1 LTNPSKY
8 VTASDSVSDTV
19 DIDAAIKRAQDS
31 IPENVLPVLTGSEL
45 DSLLAAAQDTQTIAV
60 LALSGKVVP
69 NGVLRNVALSVKGK
83 VQFGFIGQPSQMLLE
98 RIGNPPVPSV
108 MALVPPPNNGEQFQV
123 RAPVARTLRL
133 LTFYPLYLVSLLFL
147 FRS

>member
-8 VTASDSVSDTV
+8 VVAIDSTASGKVEIDS
-19 DIDAAIKRAQDS
+19 AAKRAQDS
-31 IPENVLPVLTGSEL
+31 IPENVLPVLSEPEI
-45 DSLLAAAQDTQTIAV
+45 DSLLAVAQETQTIAV
-60 LALSGKVVP
+60 LALSGKAVP

-98 RIGNPPVPSV
+98 RIGNPSVPSI

-123 RAPVARTLRL
+123 SLSVSTALAVS
-133 LTFYPLYLVSLLFL
+133 SLLHRL
-147 FRS
+147 